1 MVIQELGR
9 KLARRVRAQ
18 MGKIVSISNQKGGVG
33 KTTTSINL
41 AANLA
46 SIEKKF

>member
-1 MVIQELGR
+1 
-9 KLARRVRAQ
+9 

-46 SIEKKF
+46 SIEKKFYYRYGPARKFRFWSRT